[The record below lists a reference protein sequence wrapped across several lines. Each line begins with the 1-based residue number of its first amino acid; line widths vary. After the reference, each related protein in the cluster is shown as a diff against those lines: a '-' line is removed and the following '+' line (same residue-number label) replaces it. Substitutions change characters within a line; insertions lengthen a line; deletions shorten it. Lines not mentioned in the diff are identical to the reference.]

1 MLSRMSYPQQSLC
14 KTYLHAAF
22 HACMVVTAADSDTA
36 SKCCDAHTHNAQP
49 VPCRAS
55 ISMSR
60 TGSHVLDDDLLE
72 ATAQAAGMA
81 VKQRRSGA
89 ISPSLQHNRDEP
101 GKAPALEP
109 AGAGQG
115 QPGPSRH
122 PALTMEDSAE
132 LSPARGGR
140 GRWAAGRPGAG
151 LAGMGG
157 GGARA
162 APAPKAP
169 QPRCGC
175 TIC

>member
-1 MLSRMSYPQQSLC
+1 M
-14 KTYLHAAF
+14 H
-22 HACMVVTAADSDTA
+22 
-36 SKCCDAHTHNAQP
+36 DAPP

-81 VKQRRSGA
+81 VKQRRTGA
-89 ISPSLQHNRDEP
+89 VSPSLQHKRDQP
-101 GKAPALEP
+101 STLPAQEP

-115 QPGPSRH
+115 QPSTSAH

-132 LSPARGGR
+132 LSPAPGGR
-140 GRWAAGRPGAG
+140 GPLAARPARAG
-151 LAGMGG
+151 QAGKVA
-157 GGARA
+157 GGAPR
-162 APAPKAP
+162 APAPKAQ

>member
-1 MLSRMSYPQQSLC
+1 
-14 KTYLHAAF
+14 
-22 HACMVVTAADSDTA
+22 MVVVMTGVRHSQQILRAHAH
-36 SKCCDAHTHNAQP
+36 DAPP

-72 ATAQAAGMA
+72 ATAQAAGIA
-81 VKQRRSGA
+81 VKQRRIGA
-89 ISPSLQHNRDEP
+89 ISPGLQHSRGEP
-101 GKAPALEP
+101 GKLPAPEP

-132 LSPARGGR
+132 LSPAPGGR
-140 GRWAAGRPGAG
+140 GPLAAQPARVGQASKV
-151 LAGMGG
+151 A
-157 GGARA
+157 GGAPA
-162 APAPKAP
+162 APAPKAQ